1 MPDKQTIRQGSP
13 TMGTLIASMVIGI
26 AAFAL
31 AYHFGAFD
39 WIIATWTPADHQGA
53 LAQLKWG

>member
-1 MPDKQTIRQGSP
+1 MTDKQRILQDNP
-13 TMGTLIASMVIGI
+13 TVGTLIVSIVLGI

-53 LAQLKWG
+53 PAQMKWG